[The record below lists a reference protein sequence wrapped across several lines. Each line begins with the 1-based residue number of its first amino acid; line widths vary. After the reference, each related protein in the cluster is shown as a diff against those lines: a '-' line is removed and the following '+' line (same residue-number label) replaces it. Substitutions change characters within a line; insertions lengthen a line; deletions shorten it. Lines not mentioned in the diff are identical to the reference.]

1 MIYQG
6 EKGAQQVLENLRRR
20 AEGDMAE
27 VEASVQGI
35 LADVKQNGDRALAEY
50 AKKFDG
56 TDYEKTPLIVT
67 EQEIDKAYEK
77 VDEKPGES
85 V

>member
-27 VEASVQGI
+27 VEASVQ
-35 LADVKQNGDRALAEY
+35 AFWRM
-50 AKKFDG
+50 
-56 TDYEKTPLIVT
+56 
-67 EQEIDKAYEK
+67 
-77 VDEKPGES
+77 
-85 V
+85 